1 MIYNYLIYQSFL
13 YGVNNSKAFSLIE
26 LSIVLIIIGLLVAG
40 ITGGQSL
47 IKSAKM
53 RTITTEIRNYEQ
65 ALNSFYLLKGYLPG
79 DIRRTGKI
87 GYLSG
92 QIYDSNSFSAP
103 YNSNGNG
110 YGIPN
115 EFSAPFVDLYLAK
128 IIDFEPKNTNLSY
141 AENKNGFYINN
152 GSNPI
157 SKAYKNIIYSYRYTD
172 DRDDGPSYWRY
183 GLADKNNIFLAIA
196 KGSDFLTFPK
206 IIWDLDKKI
215 DDGIYNTGKF
225 RGYCWKSDN
234 KDSGRI
240 SYESAIKNKHYCTEA
255 LITTSF

>member
-1 MIYNYLIYQSFL
+1 M
-13 YGVNNSKAFSLIE
+13 NNNKAFSLIE

-53 RTITTEIRNYEQ
+53 RTIVTEIRNYEQ
-65 ALNSFYLLKGYLPG
+65 ALNSFHLLKGYLPG
-79 DIRRTGKI
+79 DIKRTGKI
-87 GYLSG
+87 GYQSG
-92 QIYDSNSFSAP
+92 QIYNSNSFSTP

-141 AENKNGFYINN
+141 TENKFYINN

-183 GLADKNNIFLAIA
+183 GLVNKNNIFLAIA

-206 IIWDLDKKI
+206 IILDLDKKI

>member
-13 YGVNNSKAFSLIE
+13 YGVNNNKAFSLIE

-79 DIRRTGKI
+79 DIKRTGKI

-103 YNSNGNG
+103 YNSNGNE

-141 AENKNGFYINN
+141 TENKFYINN

-157 SKAYKNIIYSYRYTD
+157 SKAYKNIIYSYRHTND
-172 DRDDGPSYWRY
+172 KDNGSNYWRY
-183 GLADKNNIFLAIA
+183 GLVNKNNIFLAIA

>member
-1 MIYNYLIYQSFL
+1 MVWITT
-13 YGVNNSKAFSLIE
+13 KAFSLIE

-92 QIYDSNSFSAP
+92 QIYNSNSFPAP

-141 AENKNGFYINN
+141 TENKFYINN

-196 KGSDFLTFPK
+196 KGSDSLTFPK

-225 RGYCWKSDN
+225 RVYCWKSDS
-234 KDSGRI
+234 KDYGRI
-240 SYESAIKNKHYCTEA
+240 SYESAIKNKDYYCTEA

>member
-1 MIYNYLIYQSFL
+1 M
-13 YGVNNSKAFSLIE
+13 NNNKAFSLIE

-47 IKSAKM
+47 IKSTKM
-53 RTITTEIRNYEQ
+53 KTIVKEIRNYEQ

-79 DIRRTGKI
+79 DIKRTGKI

-92 QIYDSNSFSAP
+92 QTYNSNSFPAP

-128 IIDFEPKNTNLSY
+128 IIDFEPKNTNLPYKS
-141 AENKNGFYINN
+141 GHFFINN

-172 DRDDGPSYWRY
+172 DKYNDPGYWRY
-183 GLADKNNIFLAIA
+183 GLVDKNSIFLAIA
-196 KGSDFLTFPK
+196 KGSDSLTLPK
-206 IIWDLDKKI
+206 IMWDLDKKI

-225 RGYCWKSDN
+225 RGYCLYSTGGHY
-234 KDSGRI
+234 GRI
-240 SYESAIKNKHYCTEA
+240 SYETAIKNKNCYCPEA

>member
-13 YGVNNSKAFSLIE
+13 YGVNNNKAFSLIE

-79 DIRRTGKI
+79 DIKRTGKI

-141 AENKNGFYINN
+141 TENKFYINN

-157 SKAYKNIIYSYRYTD
+157 SKAYKNIIYSYRHTND
-172 DRDDGPSYWRY
+172 KDNGSNYWRY
-183 GLADKNNIFLAIA
+183 GLVNKNNIFLAIA

>member
-1 MIYNYLIYQSFL
+1 MIYNYVIYQSFL
-13 YGVNNSKAFSLIE
+13 YGVNNKKAFSLIE

-53 RTITTEIRNYEQ
+53 RTIVTEIRNYEQ
-65 ALNSFYLLKGYLPG
+65 ALNSFYLLKDYLPG

-87 GYLSG
+87 GYQSG
-92 QIYDSNSFSAP
+92 QTYNSNSFPAP

-141 AENKNGFYINN
+141 TKNRFYINN

-157 SKAYKNIIYSYRYTD
+157 SKAYKNIIYSYRYTGNAD
-172 DRDDGPSYWRY
+172 NDPMFYWRH
-183 GLADKNNIFLAIA
+183 GLPDNNNIFLAIA

-206 IIWDLDKKI
+206 IMWDLDKKI

-225 RGYCWKSDN
+225 RGFCGN
-234 KDSGRI
+234 GSGYHGKT
-240 SYESAIKNKHYCTEA
+240 SYESAIKDERYCTEI

>member
-141 AENKNGFYINN
+141 TENKFYINN

-225 RGYCWKSDN
+225 RGYCRKSDS

>member
-141 AENKNGFYINN
+141 TENKFYINN

-234 KDSGRI
+234 KDSGII

>member
-13 YGVNNSKAFSLIE
+13 YGVNNKKAFSLIE

-53 RTITTEIRNYEQ
+53 RTIVTEIRNYEQ

-79 DIRRTGKI
+79 DIKRTGKI

-92 QIYDSNSFSAP
+92 QTYNSNSFPAP

-128 IIDFEPKNTNLSY
+128 IINFEPKNTNLPY
-141 AENKNGFYINN
+141 AEGILYINN

-172 DRDDGPSYWRY
+172 DKNDDPMFYWRH
-183 GLADKNNIFLAIA
+183 GLAGKNSIFLAIA
-196 KGSDFLTFPK
+196 KGSDLLALPK
-206 IIWDLDKKI
+206 IMWDLDKKI
-215 DDGIYNTGKF
+215 DDGIYNTGKC
-225 RGYCWKSDN
+225 RGYCWRGGETH
-234 KDSGRI
+234 GRT
-240 SYESAIKNKHYCTEA
+240 SYESAIKNKRYCTEF
-255 LITTSF
+255 LVTTSF

>member
-13 YGVNNSKAFSLIE
+13 HSVNNNKAFSLIE

-141 AENKNGFYINN
+141 TENKFYINN

-234 KDSGRI
+234 KDSGII
-240 SYESAIKNKHYCTEA
+240 SYESAIKNKDYYCTEA

>member
-1 MIYNYLIYQSFL
+1 M
-13 YGVNNSKAFSLIE
+13 NNNTAFSLIE
-26 LSIVLIIIGLLVAG
+26 LSIILIIIGLLVAG

-47 IKSAKM
+47 IKSTKM
-53 RTITTEIRNYEQ
+53 KTIATEIRNYEQ
-65 ALNSFYLLKGYLPG
+65 ALNSFYLLKDYLPG

-87 GYLSG
+87 GYQSG
-92 QIYDSNSFSAP
+92 QTYNSNSFPAP

-157 SKAYKNIIYSYRYTD
+157 SKAYKNIIYSYRYTNNAYND
-172 DRDDGPSYWRY
+172 SNYWRY
-183 GLADKNNIFLAIA
+183 GLADKNNIFLAVT
-196 KGSDFLTFPK
+196 KGSDFLTLPK
-206 IIWDLDKKI
+206 IMWDLDKKI

-225 RGYCWKSDN
+225 RGFCW
-234 KDSGRI
+234 KDSGTHGRT
-240 SYESAIKNKHYCTEA
+240 SYESAIKNKRYCTEF
-255 LITTSF
+255 LVTTSF

>member
-141 AENKNGFYINN
+141 TENKFYINN

>member
-1 MIYNYLIYQSFL
+1 M
-13 YGVNNSKAFSLIE
+13 NNNKAFSLIE

-47 IKSAKM
+47 IESTKM
-53 RTITTEIRNYEQ
+53 RTIATEIRNYEQ
-65 ALNSFYLLKGYLPG
+65 ALNSFYSLKGYLPG
-79 DIRRTGKI
+79 DIGRTGKI

-103 YNSNGNG
+103 YNSNGNE

-141 AENKNGFYINN
+141 IKNGFYTNN

-157 SKAYKNIIYSYRYTD
+157 SKAYKNIIYSYRYTN

-196 KGSDFLTFPK
+196 KGSDFFTFSK

-225 RGYCWKSDN
+225 RGYCRDGGGRHY
-234 KDSGRI
+234 GRI
-240 SYESAIKNKHYCTEA
+240 SYESAIKNKNYYCPEV

>member
-1 MIYNYLIYQSFL
+1 M
-13 YGVNNSKAFSLIE
+13 
-26 LSIVLIIIGLLVAG
+26 VAG

-103 YNSNGNG
+103 YNSNDNE

-128 IIDFEPKNTNLSY
+128 IIDFEPKNTNLPYKS
-141 AENKNGFYINN
+141 GHFFINN

-157 SKAYKNIIYSYRYTD
+157 SKAYKNIIYSYRYADNSD
-172 DRDDGPSYWRY
+172 DPSYWRY
-183 GLADKNNIFLAIA
+183 GLVDKNNIFLAIV
-196 KGSDFLTFPK
+196 KGSDFLTFSK
-206 IIWDLDKKI
+206 IIWNLDKKI

-225 RGYCWKSDN
+225 RGYCG
-234 KDSGRI
+234 DSGGRYYGRI
-240 SYESAIKNKHYCTEA
+240 SYETAIKNKDCYCPEA
-255 LITTSF
+255 LIATSF

>member
-13 YGVNNSKAFSLIE
+13 YGMNNKKAFSLIE

-141 AENKNGFYINN
+141 TENKFYINN

-157 SKAYKNIIYSYRYTD
+157 SKAYKNIIYSYRHTND
-172 DRDDGPSYWRY
+172 KDNGSNYWRY
-183 GLADKNNIFLAIA
+183 RLVNKNNIFLAIA

-234 KDSGRI
+234 KDSGII